1 MDCGNLN
8 ALYVLNVVQVYAI
21 FSWKISNNSA
31 KIANFTPKYTYVYTI
46 MALDANTYHV
56 PVLLEES
63 VELMNITPD
72 GTYCDLTFG
81 GGGHSRHILSKLG
94 DNGRLYS
101 FDQDR
106 DTLKNAPQDARFNY
120 VESNFRFLRGA
131 LRLRGVE
138 QVDAILADLGVS
150 SHHFDAVE
158 RGFSFRGDAPL
169 DMRMNQRGGRTAADI
184 VNSYSAEELGRILK
198 EYGELDTTW
207 KIASCIVRSRELQPI
222 LTTAQLV
229 EAVKPCTPKRDESK
243 FLTKLFQ
250 ALRIEVNGEME
261 ALKMALEQS
270 LKVLRPGGRLVVI
283 SYHSLE
289 DRLVKNFMR
298 SGNFEGKVKQD
309 FFGRVET
316 PFEVVTRKA
325 VVPSA
330 QEIDRNPRSRS
341 AKLRAAIKL

>member
-1 MDCGNLN
+1 MSSDN
-8 ALYVLNVVQVYAI
+8 
-21 FSWKISNNSA
+21 
-31 KIANFTPKYTYVYTI
+31 T
-46 MALDANTYHV
+46 TYHV

-63 VELMNITPD
+63 IDLLDIKPD

-94 DNGRLYS
+94 PKGRLYS

-106 DTLKNAPQDARFNY
+106 DTLSNAPQDERFNY

-131 LRLRGVE
+131 MRLRGVT
-138 QVDAILADLGVS
+138 QVDGILADLGVS
-150 SHHFDAVE
+150 SHHFDATH
-158 RGFSFRGDAPL
+158 RGFSFRGEAPL
-169 DMRMNQRGGRTAADI
+169 DMRMNQRGGRTAADV
-184 VNSYSAEELGRILK
+184 VNSYDADSLARILK

-207 KIASCIVRSRELQPI
+207 KIASCIVRAREQQPI
-222 LTTAQLV
+222 TTTAQLV
-229 EAVKPCTPKRDESK
+229 EAVRPCTPKRDESK

-270 LKVLRPGGRLVVI
+270 LKLLKPGGRLVVI

-298 SGNFEGKVKQD
+298 SGNYEGKVEQD
-309 FFGRVET
+309 FFGRITT
-316 PFEVVTRKA
+316 PFELISRKA
-325 VVPSA
+325 IAPSA
-330 QEIDRNPRSRS
+330 DEVARNSRSRS
-341 AKLRAAIKL
+341 AKMRAAIKL